1 MCVTFTNQGKPF
13 SSLWLSALILLLL
26 LHFVL
31 QHVYRSV
38 HAENFGLNVPNNQ
51 FLDHK
56 FSLPP
61 LVTAI
66 KDSGVRHLLMPVSI
80 GWSPVVPERS
90 FGTGQ

>member
-1 MCVTFTNQGKPF
+1 MAKLSRLFHKTVMCVLPLLIKISPSQKKKKDKSF

-38 HAENFGLNVPNNQ
+38 YAENFGLTVPNNQ
-51 FLDHK
+51 HLDHK

-61 LVTAI
+61 LVIAM
-66 KDSGVRHLLMPVSI
+66 KDSGI
-80 GWSPVVPERS
+80 
-90 FGTGQ
+90 